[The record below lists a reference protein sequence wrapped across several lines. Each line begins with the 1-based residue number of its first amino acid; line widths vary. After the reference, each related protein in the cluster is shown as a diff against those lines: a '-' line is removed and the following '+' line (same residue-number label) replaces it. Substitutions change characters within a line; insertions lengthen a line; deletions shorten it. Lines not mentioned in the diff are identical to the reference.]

1 MANSEGREALRGA
14 EAATFDLIAEALS
27 SEEWVKLLAVSLT
40 HAVIRGNRS
49 LAQKLVRAGAEI
61 QDALHEAVQG
71 GHGGIVNDLLENGAS
86 VTAKDRLGRTPLHVA
101 AGRGEKETVQ
111 LLLQKG
117 ADKDAQDNSRR
128 TPLYI
133 AVSDGHAAA
142 AFALLAVGADVHFQ
156 CGPFQ
161 WSVVH
166 AAAQN
171 GLLGVLRAAI
181 ERGADLEA
189 RDNENKTACHFAAFE
204 GKATAINV
212 LAEAGANVNVCTPM
226 GETPLHLAC
235 GALHLEAVRALVAHG
250 AHVNA
255 QDRRNFDTPLHS
267 ATNSAGEA
275 PAAEVVDFLL
285 RSGADETI
293 LDTCDGTPADLIG
306 YTRGWLLPGHLVGD
320 IERLRKLLA
329 NAPADRAWRR
339 RGYLA
344 MCRAFPDRLQLRK
357 EIFGLNLQ
365 RRTAARG
372 CSETPVGD
380 STVDEKTVGD
390 WAGLV
395 ARVLGLREDDM
406 LRKIVGYL

>member
-1 MANSEGREALRGA
+1 M
-14 EAATFDLIAEALS
+14 
-27 SEEWVKLLAVSLT
+27 
-40 HAVIRGNRS
+40 S

-61 QDALHEAVQG
+61 QDALHEAVQD

-117 ADKDAQDNSRR
+117 ADKDAQGNSRR

-171 GLLGVLRAAI
+171 GLLSVLRAAI

-204 GKATAINV
+204 GKVRAINV
-212 LAEAGANVNVCTPM
+212 LAEAGANVNVRTPM
-226 GETPLHLAC
+226 GERPLHLAC
-235 GALHLEAVRALVAHG
+235 AGRSTSRPCVPSWRMVRMSTPKIGATST
-250 AHVNA
+250 
-255 QDRRNFDTPLHS
+255 RRCTL
-267 ATNSAGEA
+267 
-275 PAAEVVDFLL
+275 
-285 RSGADETI
+285 
-293 LDTCDGTPADLIG
+293 
-306 YTRGWLLPGHLVGD
+306 
-320 IERLRKLLA
+320 
-329 NAPADRAWRR
+329 
-339 RGYLA
+339 
-344 MCRAFPDRLQLRK
+344 
-357 EIFGLNLQ
+357 
-365 RRTAARG
+365 RRTA
-372 CSETPVGD
+372 
-380 STVDEKTVGD
+380 
-390 WAGLV
+390 
-395 ARVLGLREDDM
+395 LGKHQLPRWW
-406 LRKIVGYL
+406 IFC